1 MSRARFIARRLLQT
15 VPLLAA
21 IMLMVLLLLHVVPGD
36 PARAIGGITATEE
49 TVQKIREDLGL
60 NRSLPVQYFSY
71 VGNALKGDLGNSTR
85 SGRSV
90 TSIIADR
97 IAPTAWLL
105 ICGMALSVVLSSV
118 VSVLSARSKDTWLDY
133 SLIGITVAG
142 ISIPTFWAGLML
154 ILLIALPTGLF
165 PIAGFGQGLAGHA
178 NAIVLPALTFAI
190 AISPVM
196 IRALRTKLIDL
207 YRQDFVTMSRAAG
220 LSENA
225 ILFRHL
231 SRHAALIL
239 ITMIS
244 VQVGPMIFVSV
255 VIEKTFA
262 LPGLGEA
269 LVNAVSQRDFP
280 VIQGITLVT
289 ALFVTGVHLFA
300 DIVTSFLNPRMTLE

>member
-1 MSRARFIARRLLQT
+1 MDRGRFIFRRLLQT
-15 VPLLAA
+15 IPLLAG
-21 IMLMVLLLLHVVPGD
+21 IMLLVLLLLHVVPGD
-36 PARAIGGITATEE
+36 PARAIGGISASEE
-49 TVQKIREDLGL
+49 QVDQIREELGL
-60 NRSLPVQYFSY
+60 NRSLPVQYVSY
-71 VGNALKGDLGNSTR
+71 VGNALRGDLGRSTR
-85 SGRSV
+85 SGRTV

-97 IAPTAWLL
+97 LAPTALL
-105 ICGMALSVVLSSV
+105 LACGMILSIALSSV
-118 VSVLSARSKDTWLDY
+118 ISVISARNKDSVLDFA
-133 SLIGITVAG
+133 LIGVTVAG

-165 PIAGFGQGLAGHA
+165 PINGFGDTPLENLHS
-178 NAIVLPALTFAI
+178 IVLPALTFAI

-196 IRALRTKLIDL
+196 IRALRAKLVDL
-207 YRQDFVTMSRAAG
+207 YLQDFVMMSRAAG

-231 SRHAALIL
+231 SRHAAIIL
-239 ITMIS
+239 VTMIS

-255 VIEKTFA
+255 VIEKTYA

-289 ALFVTGVHLFA
+289 ALFVTAVHLTA
-300 DIVTSFLNPRMTLE
+300 DIVISFLNPRMTLK

>member
-1 MSRARFIARRLLQT
+1 MDRGRFIFRRLLQT
-15 VPLLAA
+15 IPLLAG
-21 IMLMVLLLLHVVPGD
+21 IMLLVLLLLHVVPGD
-36 PARAIGGITATEE
+36 PARASGGISASEE
-49 TVQKIREDLGL
+49 KVDQIREELGL
-60 NRSLPVQYFSY
+60 NRSLPVQYVSY
-71 VGNALKGDLGNSTR
+71 VGNALRGDLGRSTR
-85 SGRSV
+85 SGRTV

-97 IAPTAWLL
+97 LAPTALL
-105 ICGMALSVVLSSV
+105 LACGMILSIALSSV
-118 VSVLSARSKDTWLDY
+118 ISVISARNKDSVLDFA
-133 SLIGITVAG
+133 LIGVTVAG

-165 PIAGFGQGLAGHA
+165 PINGFGDTPLENLHS
-178 NAIVLPALTFAI
+178 IVLPALTFAI

-196 IRALRTKLIDL
+196 IRALRAKLVDL
-207 YRQDFVTMSRAAG
+207 YRQDFVMMSRAAG

-231 SRHAALIL
+231 SRHAAIIL
-239 ITMIS
+239 VTMIS

-255 VIEKTFA
+255 VIEKTYA

-289 ALFVTGVHLFA
+289 ALFVTAVHLTA
-300 DIVTSFLNPRMTLE
+300 DIVISFLNPRMTLK

>member
-1 MSRARFIARRLLQT
+1 MDRGRFIFRRLLQT
-15 VPLLAA
+15 IPLLAG
-21 IMLMVLLLLHVVPGD
+21 IMLLVLLLLHVVPGD
-36 PARAIGGITATEE
+36 PARAIGGISASEE
-49 TVQKIREDLGL
+49 QVDQIREELGL
-60 NRSLPVQYFSY
+60 NRSLPVQYVSY
-71 VGNALKGDLGNSTR
+71 VGNALRGDLGRSTR
-85 SGRSV
+85 SGRTV

-97 IAPTAWLL
+97 LAPTALL
-105 ICGMALSVVLSSV
+105 LACGMILSIALSSV
-118 VSVLSARSKDTWLDY
+118 ISVISARNKDSVLDFV
-133 SLIGITVAG
+133 LIGVTVAG

-165 PIAGFGQGLAGHA
+165 PINGFGDTPLENLHS
-178 NAIVLPALTFAI
+178 IVLPALTFAI

-196 IRALRTKLIDL
+196 IRALRAKLVDL
-207 YRQDFVTMSRAAG
+207 YLQDFVMMSRAAG

-231 SRHAALIL
+231 SRHAAIIL
-239 ITMIS
+239 VTMIS

-255 VIEKTFA
+255 VIEKTYA

-289 ALFVTGVHLFA
+289 ALFVTAVHLTA
-300 DIVTSFLNPRMTLE
+300 DIVISFLNPRMTLK

>member
-1 MSRARFIARRLLQT
+1 MDRGRFIFRRLLQT
-15 VPLLAA
+15 IPLLAG
-21 IMLMVLLLLHVVPGD
+21 IMLLVLLLLHVVPGD
-36 PARAIGGITATEE
+36 PARAIGGISASEE
-49 TVQKIREDLGL
+49 KVDQIREELGL
-60 NRSLPVQYFSY
+60 NRSLPVQYVSY
-71 VGNALKGDLGNSTR
+71 VGNALRGDLGRSTR
-85 SGRSV
+85 SGRTV

-97 IAPTAWLL
+97 LAPTALL
-105 ICGMALSVVLSSV
+105 LACGMILSIALSSV
-118 VSVLSARSKDTWLDY
+118 ISVISARNKDSVLDFV
-133 SLIGITVAG
+133 LIGVTVAG

-165 PIAGFGQGLAGHA
+165 PINGFGDTPLENLHS
-178 NAIVLPALTFAI
+178 IVLPALTFAI

-196 IRALRTKLIDL
+196 IRALRAKLVDL
-207 YRQDFVTMSRAAG
+207 YLQDFVMMSRAAG

-231 SRHAALIL
+231 SRHAAIIL
-239 ITMIS
+239 VTMIS

-255 VIEKTFA
+255 VIEKTYA

-289 ALFVTGVHLFA
+289 ALFVTAVHLTA
-300 DIVTSFLNPRMTLE
+300 DIVISFLNPRMTLK

>member
-1 MSRARFIARRLLQT
+1 MTRANFIARRLLQT
-15 VPLLAA
+15 IPLLAA
-21 IMLMVLLLLHVVPGD
+21 IMLMVLMLLHVIPGD
-36 PARAIGGITATEE
+36 PARAIGGIGATEE
-49 TVQKIREDLGL
+49 AVEKIREELGL
-60 NRSLPVQYFSY
+60 NRSLPVQYLSY
-71 VGNALKGDLGNSTR
+71 VGNALQGDLGNSTR
-85 SGRSV
+85 SGRTV

-97 IAPTAWLL
+97 LAPTAWLL
-105 ICGMALSVVLSSV
+105 ISGMILSIIVASV
-118 VSVLSARSKDTWLDY
+118 ISVISARNKDTLIDY
-133 SLIGITVAG
+133 SMIGLTIAG

-165 PIAGFGQGLAGHA
+165 PIAGFGDGFWEHLHS
-178 NAIVLPALTFAI
+178 IILPATTFAI

-207 YRQDFVTMSRAAG
+207 YRQDFVMMSRASG
-220 LSENA
+220 LSEGA
-225 ILFRHL
+225 ILYRHL

-269 LVNAVSQRDFP
+269 LINAVSQRDFP

-289 ALFVTGVHLFA
+289 ALFVTFVHLCA
-300 DIVTSFLNPRMTLE
+300 DILISFLNPKMVLQ